1 MLLVSTCLFSL
12 CPNGFYFFINSLD
25 LLARTILEL
34 EPLAGNLDEISGA
47 PSTDNRS
54 TTSHSLIR
62 QRPHGTLCLDIRVV
76 AGAAEEFVAV
86 DEWNDLLQVGE
97 RLLLDGLKILRLLRS
112 FLELGQD
119 ELHARQILPF
129 ETEQQSLV
137 VQVTPI

>member
-1 MLLVSTCLFSL
+1 M
-12 CPNGFYFFINSLD
+12 
-25 LLARTILEL
+25 
-34 EPLAGNLDEISGA
+34 
-47 PSTDNRS
+47 
-54 TTSHSLIR
+54 
-62 QRPHGTLCLDIRVV
+62 DIRVV